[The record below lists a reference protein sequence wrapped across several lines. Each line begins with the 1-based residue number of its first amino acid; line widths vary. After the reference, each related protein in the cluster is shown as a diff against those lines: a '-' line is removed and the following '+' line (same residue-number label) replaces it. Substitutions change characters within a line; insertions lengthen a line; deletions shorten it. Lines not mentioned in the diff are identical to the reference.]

1 MAHKIYSANFLIGRG
16 MKLFKLKVKSKKM
29 FEYISIVES
38 DVILDCA
45 GNIELKN
52 NWPSFS

>member
-1 MAHKIYSANFLIGRG
+1 
-16 MKLFKLKVKSKKM
+16 M

-45 GNIELKN
+45 GNIELEKQLAIIQLTKRDLAIAKIIQ
-52 NWPSFS
+52 PFVKIIVGEGGGC